1 MMKGKR
7 IRETKPKR
15 LNRSVGGDGLIFLVL
30 CAFGAFM
37 ILPFVYTIVQSIK
50 PLEEIFIFPPRFFWV
65 NNPTIENFRMLTQL
79 TNNLWVPFGRY
90 VFNSVFVTV
99 VGSGFHVIVASMA
112 AFVLAKKRFPGSV
125 WIFEMIVLSLLFT
138 GPVTAI
144 PQYIIMAEMG
154 LIDSYL
160 AVLLPAIGGS
170 LGLFL
175 MKQNMSIIPDAI
187 IDAAEIDGAGTFRIF
202 WSIAMPVVKPAW
214 MTLIIFAFQ
223 SLWNGSGS
231 NLIYDE
237 AKKVL
242 PTVLNQISTAG
253 ISRAGVGAAVAVLLL
268 IPPVGVFII
277 TQSNVLET
285 MAHSGIK

>member
-1 MMKGKR
+1 MKKNRMRG
-7 IRETKPKR
+7 TKQKR
-15 LNRSVGGDGLIFLVL
+15 LNRSIGGDGLIFFVL

-65 NNPTIENFRMLTQL
+65 NNPTTENFRMLTQL

-99 VGSGFHVIVASMA
+99 VGSGVHVIVASMA
-112 AFVLAKKRFPGSV
+112 AFVLAKKRFPGSI

-154 LIDSYL
+154 MIDTYY
-160 AVLLPAIGGS
+160 AILLPAIS
-170 LGLFL
+170 APLGLFL
-175 MKQNMSIIPDAI
+175 MKQNMSVIPDAI

-202 WSIAMPVVKPAW
+202 WSISMPIVKPAW

-223 SLWNGSGS
+223 GLWNGSGS
-231 NLIYDE
+231 NFIYDE

-242 PTVLNQISTAG
+242 PTVMNQISTAG
-253 ISRAGVGAAVAVLLL
+253 ISRAGVGAAVAVVLL
-268 IPPVGVFII
+268 IPPVAVFII